1 MASLG
6 IEPSTTSTKGS
17 SSPRSALCHHSMK
30 LSAPCSGPHSKSIS
44 GQCTA
49 TLGSPGRAPST
60 ISSILGW
67 VAAVSAT
74 ESPSQPS
81 PPFIQ
86 RMWTTGS
93 AVGVSLVCSA
103 VAIARP
109 PPRCGVG
116 GTVDALG
123 PGDDVPGDAA
133 PEDAALGDAAG
144 DGVPEYA
151 VPEYAVP
158 GRGRAGQLPGG
169 RLLGDRLPGARRPGG
184 GVSAGCQ
191 HLPAAWRATLTA
203 WRPEPWGARQRL
215 GKSSWQGPAC
225 VMHRRRHVKPGPP
238 WVARRNRQVTGQ
250 KCPVEATGLG
260 S

>member
-1 MASLG
+1 
-6 IEPSTTSTKGS
+6 
-17 SSPRSALCHHSMK
+17 
-30 LSAPCSGPHSKSIS
+30 
-44 GQCTA
+44 
-49 TLGSPGRAPST
+49 
-60 ISSILGW
+60 
-67 VAAVSAT
+67 
-74 ESPSQPS
+74 
-81 PPFIQ
+81 
-86 RMWTTGS
+86 MWTTGS

-184 GVSAGCQ
+184 RGTAGRQHPPPPPAGGPLGPPGGRNHGERDSALAKVHGRD
-191 HLPAAWRATLTA
+191 LPASCADAVMLNLALRGWQDGT
-203 WRPEPWGARQRL
+203 
-215 GKSSWQGPAC
+215 GKSPDRNVLSRRQGWGHNCSGGAVLPS
-225 VMHRRRHVKPGPP
+225 RPQKSYQ
-238 WVARRNRQVTGQ
+238 ARSIRGGRVPCGQ
-250 KCPVEATGLG
+250 NGRF
-260 S
+260 